1 MAYERRYANRPEMKA
16 IRRDLR
22 NNATPAEAALWRLLQ
37 RRQLAGRKFRR
48 QHSID
53 RYVLDF
59 YCPQERLAVE
69 LDGEV
74 HEDPARRRYDVE
86 RQAALEA
93 LGVQVLRFENREVLQ
108 APDIVAAAIAAHFQ
122 TE

>member
-1 MAYERRYANRPEMKA
+1 MKA
-16 IRRDLR
+16 IRRDHR
-22 NNATPAEAALWRLLQ
+22 NHATPAEAALWRVLQ
-37 RRQLAGRKFRR
+37 KRQLASRKFRR

-74 HEDPARRRYDVE
+74 HEDPARAAYDAE
-86 RQAALEA
+86 RQAVLEA

-108 APDIVAAAIAAHFQ
+108 APEVVAAAIAAHFQ
-122 TE
+122 T